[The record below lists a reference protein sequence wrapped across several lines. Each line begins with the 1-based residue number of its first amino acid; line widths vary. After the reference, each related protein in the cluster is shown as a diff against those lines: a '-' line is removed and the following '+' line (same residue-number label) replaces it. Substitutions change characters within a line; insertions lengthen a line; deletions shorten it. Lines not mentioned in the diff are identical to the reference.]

1 MTEASGLQA
10 VFDRFLDDFKHHP
23 PLSPDQEREPAAIS
37 NSAALKPWAGCSSN
51 ANTAV
56 RRPPSS
62 IPAAT
67 AIVPHAKAGPNRG
80 GVNNSSKRSC
90 R

>member
-1 MTEASGLQA
+1 MTEASGWQA
-10 VFDRFLDDFKHHP
+10 VFDRFLDDFQHHP
-23 PLSPDQEREPAAIS
+23 PSVPIRSEPAALS
-37 NSAALKPWAGCSSN
+37 NSAAPKPWVGYRRSAS
-51 ANTAV
+51 TAV

-67 AIVPHAKAGPNRG
+67 AMAPNAKAGPNRC
-80 GVNNSSKRSC
+80 GVNTSRKRSC